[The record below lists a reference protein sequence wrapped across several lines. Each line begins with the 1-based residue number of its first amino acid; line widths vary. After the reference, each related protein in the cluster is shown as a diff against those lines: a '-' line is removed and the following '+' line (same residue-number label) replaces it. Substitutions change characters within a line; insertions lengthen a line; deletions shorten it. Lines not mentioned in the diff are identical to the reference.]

1 MVNAKRLVLSK
12 YASSAKQPE
21 RFPSTEHAQRTVQSL
36 LAKNLEA
43 DRSTGRRSLVR
54 SVKEQEFSC
63 LWEAAI
69 IKTTP
74 LEILYARL
82 LQMGN
87 APHVQPVAVFF
98 KIRLPSLLLEG
109 SAFCAL
115 IIQAQIVTL
124 GLPTVRRALHRLRP
138 QGQPPVQSVCLLI
151 ISSPTAL
158 FVAKRELRVLL
169 ILNLEKK
176 ILSMATSVSPVAMLR
191 MV

>member
-1 MVNAKRLVLSK
+1 MLSK
-12 YASSAKQPE
+12 YASSAKRPE
-21 RFPSTEHAQRTVQSL
+21 RFPSTEHAQRTVQPL

-98 KIRLPSLLLEG
+98 KIRPPSLLLEG

-138 QGQPPVQSVCLLI
+138 QGQPPVQSVHLLS
-151 ISSPTAL
+151 ISRPMERVVKHQS
-158 FVAKRELRVLL
+158 VLL
-169 ILNLEKK
+169 TLNSQRRTLP
-176 ILSMATSVSPVAMLR
+176 MATGVYRAEIRLMAA
-191 MV
+191 